1 MIERLTRIAQ
11 RPVSRETFE
20 KLEAYVALLR
30 EESSRQN
37 LISRTTLDNVWDRHI
52 LNSGQLVAYNLG
64 QERPGLMSDPAR
76 ACPG

>member
-1 MIERLTRIAQ
+1 MLRSAAAGGVIERLTRIAQ

-20 KLEAYVALLR
+20 KSDSYVALLR

-52 LNSGQLVAYNLG
+52 LEFGAASGL
-64 QERPGLMSDPAR
+64 RTSAR
-76 ACPG
+76 SILD